1 MIIKC
6 PDQLPQKKDSWYVF
20 LAGPIQGAP
29 EWQNE
34 APKLISHANCTF
46 LSPRRDSYEG
56 FNWEEQVAWETI
68 GLKIS
73 DVILF
78 WIPEAIEKIEGRDY
92 AQTTRTELG
101 EYLALGKKVILGIHQ
116 DFPGRRYLATKA
128 AQYGVNEVHTSLE
141 ECIKELEEFM
151 SQMRSRE
158 NKIWFTSDTHFGS
171 ERTLELSKRPWS
183 SVKDMDWG
191 MIQKWNDKVKPGDKV
206 YHLGDFGD
214 LWPLQYLNGNI
225 TLILGNYEKKA
236 SEEYINE
243 LLTDPRIKVES
254 SDEVNEFFLAHEPT
268 IGLKKMKAESDKDWL
283 LFGHIHGRQKVK
295 KFGIDVG
302 VDANNYEPMSL
313 DDVRFYINAID
324 KGYYDDDV
332 WCQ

>member
-6 PDQLPQKKDSWYVF
+6 PNELPHKKEGWYVF

-34 APKLISHANCTF
+34 VDRSNVVF
-46 LSPRRDSYEG
+46 LSPRRDSYKD
-56 FNWEEQVAWETI
+56 FNWEKQVAWETI

-78 WIPEAIEKIEGRDY
+78 WIPPEIEHIEGRDY
-92 AQTTRTELG
+92 AQTTRTEIG
-101 EYLALGKKVILGIHQ
+101 EYLALGKKIIVGVHK
-116 DFPGRRYLATKA
+116 DFPGRRYIATKA
-128 AQYGVNEVHTSLE
+128 AQYGIETVHETLEDCLNELDSIISGNT
-141 ECIKELEEFM
+141 K
-151 SQMRSRE
+151 
-158 NKIWFTSDTHFGS
+158 KTWFTSDTHFGS
-171 ERTLELSKRPWS
+171 ERTLELSKRPYRN
-183 SVKDMDWG
+183 VKEMDWD
-191 MIQKWNDKVKPGDKV
+191 MIQKWNDRVKPGDKV

-214 LWPLQYLNGNI
+214 LWPLQYLNGDI

-236 SEEYINE
+236 DEEYIHQ
-243 LLTDPRIKVES
+243 LLTDSRITVES
-254 SDEVNEFFLAHEPT
+254 SLELDKYFLNHEPKG
-268 IGLKKMKAESDKDWL
+268 GLGKMKSLGIEKWL

-302 VDANNYEPMSL
+302 VDANNYYPMSKEEV
-313 DDVRFYINAID
+313 DFYINAIQ

-332 WCQ
+332 WIN